1 MVLTLLCNNVIQI
14 FAADRH
20 DGRHMLGLCCHRCC
34 VVPSANR
41 VTICLD
47 ARLGCFCADSSL
59 QRASARV
66 KSTHVSLRN
75 VAKKKPIVDGVPPTD
90 ATTNEGR
97 PPVCVCSSRSR
108 ISLQYSILTCG
119 MWDALR
125 LLLSLSLHGDY
136 DATDTSNPTDRQT
149 SIRFTRELLVCRHSR
164 ELSSSHRTLDLSGSH
179 RPMIDELK

>member
-20 DGRHMLGLCCHRCC
+20 DRRHMLGLCCHRCC

-90 ATTNEGR
+90 GRDNQRGAAAT
-97 PPVCVCSSRSR
+97 CVQLSR
-108 ISLQYSILTCG
+108 ISQHPHL
-119 MWDALR
+119 WDALR

-136 DATDTSNPTDRQT
+136 DATDTSKPHRQT
-149 SIRFTRELLVCRHSR
+149 DIHPLHTRAFG
-164 ELSSSHRTLDLSGSH
+164 LSTLARAVFQPQDTRLTQGLTG
-179 RPMIDELK
+179 P